1 MTRIST
7 FSQGQALL
15 TQMLRNQEYM
25 RTEQTRVA
33 TGKNGDDLK
42 AIARESSVLLSS
54 RTVSART
61 DSFIRANKEL
71 ANRLELQNTALG
83 GIAEIAD
90 ELRNDLIKTVNLNS
104 GVGLVAN
111 MTNHM
116 ERLIGLL
123 DTTLNGNFLF
133 SGTRTDTSPINIS
146 TTTELLALTTTADA
160 FDNNAVKQTQRLD
173 ENRVLEHGV
182 LASDVALPLLDSI
195 RRIQQFENGT
205 LPSGAGAFGPAG
217 SFTDPLAPNQVDFL
231 VSEFSGAVNGI
242 STARSAEQLNGL
254 NISAL
259 EKQIERQQE
268 EINFL
273 DIFVS
278 QIENVDIAEA
288 VTNMKAGE
296 TALTASMQVIGRLG
310 RLSLLDFI

>member
-83 GIAEIAD
+83 GMAEIAD

-146 TTTELLALTTTADA
+146 TTTELLALTTTADG

-173 ENRVLEHGV
+173 ENRVLEYGV
-182 LASDVALPLLDSI
+182 LASDIALPLLDSI

-217 SFTDPLAPNQVDFL
+217 SFTDPLAKNQVDFL
-231 VSEFSGAVNGI
+231 VSEFGGAVTSI
-242 STARSAEQLNGL
+242 STVRSAEQLNGL

-310 RLSLLDFI
+310 RLSLLDYI

>member
-7 FSQGQALL
+7 FSQGQSLL

-25 RTEQTRVA
+25 REQQTRVA

-42 AIARESSVLLSS
+42 SIARESSILLSS

-61 DSFIRANKEL
+61 DSFMQANKEL
-71 ANRLELQNTALG
+71 ENRLELQNSALA
-83 GIAEIAD
+83 GIGEIAD

-116 ERLIGLL
+116 EQLIGLL
-123 DTTLNGNFLF
+123 NTTLNGNFLF
-133 SGTRTDTSPINIS
+133 GGTRSDTSPINVS
-146 TTTELLALTTTADA
+146 NTTELLALTTTADA
-160 FDNNAVKQTQRLD
+160 FDNNAVKLTQRLD
-173 ENRVLEHGV
+173 ENRVLEYGV
-182 LASDVALPLLDSI
+182 LASDIAQPLLDSI

-205 LPSGAGAFGPAG
+205 LPTGAAAFAPAG
-217 SFTDPLAPNQVDFL
+217 SFTDPLAANQVDFL
-231 VSEFSGAVNGI
+231 VGEFSAAV
-242 STARSAEQLNGL
+242 TAITTVRNAEQSNGL
-254 NISAL
+254 NMSAVENQL
-259 EKQIERQQE
+259 TRQQE

-273 DIFVS
+273 DVFVA
-278 QIENVDIAEA
+278 QIENADIAEA

-296 TALTASMQVIGRLG
+296 TALTASMQVIARLG
-310 RLSLLDFI
+310 RLSLLDYI